1 MAHGMVLPPPL
12 VLRYGMVLPPPL
24 VLRYGMVL
32 PPPLV
37 LGAEQDDANAPTAGG
52 GMDDLMAALPP
63 YQAAQAAAAAALFG
77 CCVRLARGEWVLQE
91 GCQDTEDARLSV
103 RVANRLMD
111 ASKVAKAGMPSVER
125 YFGIDK
131 EHGNKL
137 RSWRENIPIIR
148 ERYGHFHTMV
158 KLVAS
163 VQLELYDKDPQN
175 VFAIDPGC
183 DLAADLGKQG
193 ALASARVFHHCYLTG
208 IHICI
213 CLQHINNCIGGVR
226 VMLMMVQL
234 LRGVIDRWAQFAKE
248 KPALAAAMASDGKHW
263 GTTFEGSPYPGVT
276 AYFEAPSE
284 SDFPASP
291 KLAEID
297 ASVDGA
303 TKFKRELVGGRMCK
317 GRDYGLVT
325 LARLL
330 KGVSGASVLGANGAR
345 RHTGL
350 AAFVGSQL
358 STLTKPAG
366 GRVSE
371 STARSARKGAMRF
384 FQFYMLKAG
393 DNPDEFGEEVEKD
406 FRRCLA
412 AQKLPGYQ
420 GAEFNEG
427 MCEDVTAL
435 NYATKYDMAIDH
447 SHETGEIRCI
457 TKCNS
462 VLLGLG
468 CIGYLRYLLA
478 ARRTSGS

>member
-1 MAHGMVLPPPL
+1 MPVAEGELLTWHYFGVLNLASQYRAKQRKANGEVAPAHAG
-12 VLRYGMVLPPPL
+12 
-24 VLRYGMVL
+24 
-32 PPPLV
+32 
-37 LGAEQDDANAPTAGG
+37 LGI
-52 GMDDLMAALPP
+52 
-63 YQAAQAAAAAALFG
+63 LFD
-77 CCVRLARGEWVLQE
+77 CCVRHESGCWVLQE
-91 GCQDTEDARLSV
+91 RYKDSADARLSV
-103 RVANRLMD
+103 RVANRLQT
-111 ASKVAKAGMPSVER
+111 ATKVAQAGMPSVER
-125 YFGIDK
+125 YRGVD
-131 EHGNKL
+131 EHRHKL
-137 RSWRENIPIIR
+137 TSRHETNDSIR
-148 ERYGHFHTMV
+148 ERYGHFLTMV
-158 KLVAS
+158 NLVAS

-193 ALASARVFHHCYLTG
+193 DQRSARVFHHCWMTG

-226 VMLMMVQL
+226 VMLMMMQL
-234 LRGVIDRWAQFAKE
+234 LRGVIDRWAEFAKE

-263 GTTFEGSPYPGVT
+263 GTTFEGSPYPGVP

-291 KLAEID
+291 KLAVID

-303 TKFKRELVGGRMCK
+303 AKFKEELVGGRMCA
-317 GRDYGLVT
+317 GYGPVK